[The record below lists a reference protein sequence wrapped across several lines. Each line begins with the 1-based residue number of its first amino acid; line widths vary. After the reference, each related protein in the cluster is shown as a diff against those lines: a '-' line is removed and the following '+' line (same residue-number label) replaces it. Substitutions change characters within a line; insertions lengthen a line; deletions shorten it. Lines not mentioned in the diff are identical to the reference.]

1 MAAFFR
7 KKRKKDEEQ
16 EPTRAA
22 DTGGPVPDSTEGE
35 PGRPKA
41 ARRPLFGKKKQG
53 AGPAQESGATPPP
66 AEPPVPA
73 PPFEQPGEAAAPP
86 PAGSGE
92 EETGKPAKK
101 GMFGRKKGD
110 GKREKKGKK
119 KDEDK
124 AGAAAVAD
132 KPKKKKKKRGSFG
145 GSKYSPVGL
154 DIGRASI
161 AAVRLQHQTSGSIL
175 MSAALDQLPDG
186 IINEGEVM
194 DVDALA
200 TAIRNFWKTY
210 KIRGKKVSLGLAS
223 QKVVVRTL
231 DFPML
236 DKKEL
241 RQAIEY
247 QAQDYIPIPIEEAV
261 FDFHVMGR
269 FTDEDGVEKQK
280 VLVIAAQKVMVMNF
294 IDAIKKARLT
304 IDGIDLQAFAMLR
317 TFSTSSFV
325 DAGAPSGQATAVV
338 NVASDVTNMI
348 IETNGEPQFTR
359 ITSFG
364 GDDFTRAVQEQ
375 TGVSFAE
382 AELLKARIGMT
393 PPSRE
398 EDETGG
404 SSGEQTLTDGGSS
417 TDEGSDEPGGG
428 DEAGGGQQP
437 AGDPGKEGI
446 PPQGGDFLEG
456 PQTGGPADN
465 AAGPPSEGGGF
476 PGGGPGEDSGFTPG
490 AESGG
495 GEGGGPG
502 ELDWP
507 EVGGEDDE
515 ERERVTVVRRAIEI
529 TADSFA
535 EELRRSLDYYMSQ
548 DDSLPIGKL
557 ILSGG
562 GSLLPNLISYLSQIF
577 PFPVE
582 LGDPLVRITQNKS
595 DISDEE
601 LRALAPRLAIAIGLA
616 LEDEE

>member
-1 MAAFFR
+1 MAGIFR
-7 KKRKKDEEQ
+7 KKPKKEE
-16 EPTRAA
+16 
-22 DTGGPVPDSTEGE
+22 EGE
-35 PGRPKA
+35 RKPSSGTGNAHPDIPQEEPGKPKPS
-41 ARRPLFGKKKQG
+41 RRPLFAKKKKEE
-53 AGPAQESGATPPP
+53 AATPA
-66 AEPPVPA
+66 AEPAAGSPVT
-73 PPFEQPGEAAAPP
+73 PGEGIQEDDA
-86 PAGSGE
+86 E
-92 EETGKPAKK
+92 KPAKQGLRGRRAK
-101 GMFGRKKGD
+101 KDKPEKQEKKSRKQRKK
-110 GKREKKGKK
+110 EK
-119 KDEDK
+119 
-124 AGAAAVAD
+124 AAAKGSKAAAAD
-132 KPKKKKKKRGSFG
+132 KPKKKKKKRGGLG

-161 AAVRLQHQTSGSIL
+161 AAVRLQHQASGSVL
-175 MSAALDQLPDG
+175 VSAALDQLPDG

-269 FTDEDGVEKQK
+269 FTDEEGVDKQK

-317 TFSTSSFV
+317 TFSTASFL
-325 DAGAPSGQATAVV
+325 DAGAPTGQATAIV

-364 GDDFTRAVQEQ
+364 GDDFTKAVQEQ

-382 AELLKARIGMT
+382 AELLKAQIGL
-393 PPSRE
+393 PPTASERE
-398 EDETGG
+398 GG
-404 SSGEQTLTDGGSS
+404 GDEQTLTNGGTP
-417 TDEGSDEPGGG
+417 TDDEPGDTGGMGDDTEEPLPPGGG
-428 DEAGGGQQP
+428 DTPGGGL
-437 AGDPGKEGI
+437 

-456 PQTGGPADN
+456 PPTGGRPDEPADSS
-465 AAGPPSEGGGF
+465 GGDVPGEPPM
-476 PGGGPGEDSGFTPG
+476 GPGEESGQTLGEG
-490 AESGG
+490 AEAGGLGG
-495 GEGGGPG
+495 GETGD
-502 ELDWP
+502 LDWT
-507 EVGGEDDE
+507 EVGGGEDED
-515 ERERVTVVRRAIEI
+515 RERIAVVRRAIEI
-529 TADSFA
+529 TVDSFA

-562 GSLLPNLISYLSQIF
+562 GSLLPNLVPHLSQIF

-582 LGDPLVRITQNKS
+582 LGNPLARISQNKS
-595 DISDEE
+595 DLSDDE
-601 LRALAPRLAIAIGLA
+601 LSALAPRLAIAIGLA